1 LGHTVV
7 TEYQFEKEK
16 AERLFGLSRLRSVLA
31 DQRIPDDID
40 SSIREMWQA
49 AKDALQGGS

>member
-40 SSIREMWQA
+40 SLFREMWQA
-49 AKDALQGGS
+49 ANDALQGGS